1 MTSTINTCVKAE
13 PTNHRLRVLYELI
26 TVWSGGPWMSGI
38 FTFTFLF
45 LTTFAWQNLSLT
57 HFLPLISI
65 FLHHEKRLMLD
76 LFFLVIFG
84 NAQSYRRKWHVSYHR
99 PLKLRVLLSIK
110 LTNSMWISNLTS
122 LFEFTFVDM
131 HAWKKYPR
139 KHKSG
144 KLTCAR
150 LVGSCL
156 KFYFCTNNI
165 IPKESWKVLAQWAV
179 SLMNS

>member
-1 MTSTINTCVKAE
+1 MTKQSCTHWDQHALWTSCLMTSTINTCVKAE

-76 LFFLVIFG
+76 LFFLVIFV

-131 HAWKKYPR
+131 
-139 KHKSG
+139 
-144 KLTCAR
+144 LAR
-150 LVGSCL
+150 LGR
-156 KFYFCTNNI
+156 NI
-165 IPKESWKVLAQWAV
+165 LESINQVNLHV
-179 SLMNS
+179 HV